1 MSTVN
6 TENLKKNNQ
15 YLTFRLQ
22 NQQYGIPIV
31 IVREINRITEIT
43 TVPRSPAYVAG
54 VINLRGKVIPVVD
67 LRLKLAMEKQNPTR
81 QTCVVVVETTH
92 GFMGV
97 IVDQVFSV
105 IELKKDQIEN
115 SPQIGNSIDSSY
127 VLGMGKIDNQV
138 LILVDILKLLG
149 AEGLS
154 EVSHLAKSA

>member
-1 MSTVN
+1 MSN
-6 TENLKKNNQ
+6 PSGENLKKNNQ

-43 TVPRSPAYVAG
+43 TVPRSPSYVAG

-67 LRLKLAMEKQNPTR
+67 LRLKLAMERQAPTR
-81 QTCVVVVETTH
+81 QTCVVVVEASN
-92 GFMGV
+92 GFMGI

-105 IELKKDQIEN
+105 IELKKDQIEA
-115 SPQIGNSIDSSY
+115 SPQIGNSMDANY

-138 LILVDILKLLG
+138 IILVDILKLLG
-149 AEGLS
+149 ADGIAEINH
-154 EVSHLAKSA
+154 VAKAA